1 MKHRWFSLGV
11 FLLLF
16 GVIVSASAEVYR
28 CVENGKTV
36 FRDEPCGKGKGGKVN
51 LGATIEDDDPTG
63 TRGAVSGSFT
73 IGSASMNISD
83 ALGIL
88 RKADN
93 EVTLYLIPG
102 RYTSA
107 EVQSFQENGSAEV
120 LGKRPPLNPAVSPV
134 YPYLRI
140 AIHFKP
146 EQPRTRDNIDSVTL
160 QVYGLQGGEE
170 PVSFDIEAEARSTV
184 LRQLSIFEDIT
195 QGDID
200 MEAEQETRVGDQP
213 VSWRISIRAPLFFR

>member
-1 MKHRWFSLGV
+1 MNRCWVSLGLS
-11 FLLLF
+11 LLLL
-16 GVIVSASAEVYR
+16 GVIAPASATVYR

-107 EVQSFQENGSAEV
+107 EVQSFQDSGSAEA
-120 LGKRPPLNPAVSPV
+120 LAKRPPLNPAVSPE

-146 EQPRTRDNIDSVTL
+146 EKPRTRDNVDSVSL
-160 QVYGLQGGEE
+160 QAHGLQGGEA
-170 PVSFDIEAEARSTV
+170 PVSFDIGAEDRPGV
-184 LRQLSIFEDIT
+184 LRQLSIFEDVT

-200 MEAEQETRVGDQP
+200 MEAEQETRVGDQA
-213 VSWRISIRAPLFFR
+213 VTWRLSIRAPLYFR

>member
-1 MKHRWFSLGV
+1 MKRRWLGLGV
-11 FLLLF
+11 FLMIF
-16 GVIVSASAEVYR
+16 GVIAPASAAVYR
-28 CVENGKTV
+28 CIENGKTV
-36 FRDEPCGKGKGGKVN
+36 FREEPCGKGKGGKVN

-73 IGSASMNISD
+73 IGSASMNVSD

-88 RKADN
+88 NKADN

-107 EVQSFQENGSAEV
+107 EVQSFQDDGSADV
-120 LGKRPPLNPAVSPV
+120 LAKRPPLNPTVSPE

-146 EQPRTRDNIDSVTL
+146 EKPRTRENIDSVSL
-160 QVYGLQGGEE
+160 QAHGLQGGEE
-170 PVSFDIEAEARSTV
+170 PVSFDVDAEDRLAV

-200 MEAEQETRVGDQP
+200 MEAEQETRVGDQS
-213 VSWRISIRAPLFFR
+213 VTWRISIRAPLYFR